1 MGAFASGDLSS
12 AAVTTMWSTY
22 LRGTHGPAGA
32 RPGLSWIFCRGFG
45 VSVLRKAATWGQNG
59 GSKNV
64 ENLQE
69 CMEWLLASTQ
79 TQMTDDADADA
90 DDDADED
97 AGSADAVNDAGTDD
111 TEY

>member
-1 MGAFASGDLSS
+1 M
-12 AAVTTMWSTY
+12 
-22 LRGTHGPAGA
+22 
-32 RPGLSWIFCRGFG
+32 
-45 VSVLRKAATWGQNG
+45 
-59 GSKNV
+59 

-97 AGSADAVNDAGTDD
+97 AGSADAVNDAGTD
-111 TEY
+111 

>member
-1 MGAFASGDLSS
+1 MHWVKVRGHSKNVGND
-12 AAVTTMWSTY
+12 AAD
-22 LRGTHGPAGA
+22 
-32 RPGLSWIFCRGFG
+32 
-45 VSVLRKAATWGQNG
+45 KAATWGQNG

-79 TQMTDDADADA
+79 TQMTDDADADV

-111 TEY
+111 TEYRTTTLNTDMGDDTDTAYIQYTVTSTPNE